1 MSQRPHKLQWSASST
16 PAGLCPSC
24 SAPLRQ
30 GARYCSQCGT
40 DTETAGAREGIEDN
54 VSRGW
59 QIVRLGGALLGLA
72 LVALLLVGYLDARS
86 AATKERHARAQAIAS
101 LRARVT
107 TLEQELDSLAG
118 QSATLAQRLHVAE
131 KSSQGFAPLAKR
143 VLQSVFSID
152 VPDGGGSGFAAWVA
166 GGATYV
172 ITASHVVAGWSEAT
186 VRRRGSSWTATVL
199 RVDRTNDLAL
209 LRVSTKIAPPLWAH
223 ANLGISPVS
232 GDQLLLVG
240 SPFGLEGT
248 VTTGIVSRVSYREI
262 QTDAA
267 ANPGNS
273 GGPALDAD
281 GNVVGVLISGGGEN
295 LNFAIPIQRACVT
308 LRAC

>member
-1 MSQRPHKLQWSASST
+1 MKGAS
-16 PAGLCPSC
+16 PAHVGLCPSC

-30 GARYCSQCGT
+30 GARYCGQCGT
-40 DTETAGAREGIEDN
+40 DTGVAGAGGGTEEII
-54 VSRGW
+54 SRNRRF
-59 QIVRLGGALLGLA
+59 VRLGGALLGLA
-72 LVALLLVGYLDARS
+72 LVALLLAGYLDARS
-86 AATKERHARAQAIAS
+86 AASEERRARAQAVS
-101 LRARVT
+101 LLRARLT
-107 TLEQELDSLAG
+107 NLEQELSSLSG
-118 QSATLAQRLHVAE
+118 QSATLAKRLQVAE

-143 VLQSVFSID
+143 VLQSVFTID

-166 GGATYV
+166 GGATFI
-172 ITASHVVAGWSEAT
+172 ITANHVVAGWGEAT
-186 VRRRGSSWTATVL
+186 VRRQGSSWTAAVL

-209 LRVSTKIAPPLWAH
+209 LRVSKEIAPPLWAE
-223 ANLGISPVS
+223 AKLGISPVP

-281 GNVVGVLISGGGEN
+281 GNVVGVLVSGGGEN

-308 LRAC
+308 LRSC